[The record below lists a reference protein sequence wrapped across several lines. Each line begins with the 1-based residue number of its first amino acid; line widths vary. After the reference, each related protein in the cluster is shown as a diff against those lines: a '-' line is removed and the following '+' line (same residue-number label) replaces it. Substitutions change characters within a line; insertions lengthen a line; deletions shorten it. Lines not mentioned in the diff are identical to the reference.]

1 MRWKDRIG
9 AFPLGDLAAG
19 ELVLFVSYVMALPIS
34 SSSYCCWRSA
44 TSRGVALFCQCS
56 VSRMFISLAVV
67 ESELGYGLPPV
78 LSFKDV
84 HQPCGGGK
92 RAGLRLCP
100 PHELVARLHELV
112 EPRLHRNRQTASAV
126 CHRASN
132 SLALMALTSQIGRA
146 HV

>member
-1 MRWKDRIG
+1 MERAGVRWKDRIG

-84 HQPCGGGK
+84 HQPCGGEK
-92 RAGLRLCP
+92 QAGLRIRP
-100 PHELVARLHELV
+100 PHELVACLHELV
-112 EPRLHRNRQTASAV
+112 EPRPRRNGQTASTV
-126 CHRASN
+126 RRRASN
-132 SLALMALTSQIGRA
+132 SLALIASSSPP
-146 HV
+146 